1 VRVLHRKLLRELWR
15 MRGQAL
21 AIAVVIAGGVA
32 TLVMS
37 LSCLESL
44 RLTRDAFYQEHRF
57 GDVFASLK
65 RAPES
70 LREVVAEIPGVRHV
84 ETRIAAGANLDIPG
98 FPDPATALLLS
109 LPDGRNADLNR
120 LYLRQGRLPE
130 AGRDREIVVNE
141 AFAEAHGFVP
151 GDHLAA
157 VLGGRRQELE
167 IVGVALS
174 PEFIYLVKPGDMVP
188 DFERYAVLWMNRSQL
203 AHAFD
208 MDGAFNDLVL
218 ALSREARVADVLD
231 RLDALL
237 APYGGLKAV
246 DRSDQISHRYLS
258 IELEALAVMA
268 QVFPTIFL
276 GVAAF
281 LLNVVISRLISTQ
294 REQIAVLKAFGYTDR
309 EVGLHYAQLVLVII
323 VLGVALGLFGGV
335 WFGRNMAELYRD
347 FFRFP
352 FLEYVLS
359 VQVVAIGFL
368 ISAGAGLLGAL
379 AAVRRAV
386 RLPPAEAM
394 RPEPPPTFRPTIL
407 ERLGLQGLFSQP
419 TRMILRNIERR
430 PVKSLLSALG
440 IAMACAIL
448 MVGRFQESAI
458 DYMLAVQLGLS
469 QRDDLTVTFTEP
481 TSRRVVHDLQALDGV
496 YLVEPFRSVPVE
508 LRFGHRTFGT
518 ALLGVSADGDLH
530 RILDADL
537 NVPDL
542 PENGVVL
549 TDYLA
554 GMLGITPGDMLE
566 VEVLEGRRQRVL
578 VPVALLIKEYMGVS
592 AYMEIDALGR
602 LLGEGQAVS
611 GARLAIDAGHR
622 GEILRALKDS
632 PRVAGI
638 TDRNTAIAE
647 FMDAMAD
654 TVLIFAFFAT
664 IMAGSIAFGVIY
676 SNARIALAERSRE
689 LASLRVLGFSRG
701 EIGYILLGELALITL
716 AALPAGFLIGWG
728 LTAYLVKAMESDL
741 YRIPLI
747 IEPGVFAFST
757 VVVLI
762 SSLVS
767 ALIVARRLGRLD
779 LVEVLKTRE

>member
-1 VRVLHRKLLRELWR
+1 MRALHRKLLRELWQ

-57 GDVFASLK
+57 SDVFASLK

-70 LREVVAEIPGVRHV
+70 LREAVAEIPGVRHV

-98 FPDPATALLLS
+98 YDDPATALLLS

-141 AFAEAHGFVP
+141 AFADAHGFAP
-151 GDHLAA
+151 GDRLAA
-157 VLGGRRQELE
+157 VINGRRQELE

-174 PEFIYLVKPGDMVP
+174 PEHIYQIKPGDLFP
-188 DFERYAVLWMNRSQL
+188 DFERYAILWINRSQL

-218 ALSREARVADVLD
+218 ALSRETRAADILD

-258 IELEALAVMA
+258 LELDQLAVMA

-281 LLNVVISRLISTQ
+281 LLNVVFSRLISTQ
-294 REQIAVLKAFGYTDR
+294 REQIAVLKAFGYANR
-309 EVGLHYAQLVLVII
+309 EVGLHYVQLVLLITF
-323 VLGVALGLFGGV
+323 LGVALGMAGGV
-335 WFGRNMAELYRD
+335 WFGQRMAELYRD

-359 VQVVAIGFL
+359 TRVILIGCAV
-368 ISAGAGLLGAL
+368 STGAGLLGTI

-394 RPEPPPTFRPTIL
+394 RPEPPPTFRPTVL
-407 ERLGLQGLFSQP
+407 ERFGLQALFSQP

-440 IAMACAIL
+440 IAMACGIL

-458 DYMLAVQLGLS
+458 DYMLAVQFGLS

-481 TSRRVVHDLQALDGV
+481 TSHRVVHDLQALEGV
-496 YLVEPFRSVPVE
+496 YLVEPFRSAAVE
-508 LRFGHRTFGT
+508 LRHAHRTFRT
-518 ALLGVSADGDLH
+518 ALQGVGAGGDLH

-537 NVPDL
+537 NVLAL
-542 PENGVVL
+542 PEEGVAL

-554 GMLGITPGDMLE
+554 EMLGISPGDLLE
-566 VEVLEGRRQRVL
+566 VDVLEGRRQLVR
-578 VPVALLIKEYMGVS
+578 VPVAGLIKEYMGVS
-592 AYMEIDALGR
+592 AYMEMEALSR
-602 LLGEGQAVS
+602 LLGEGQAAS
-611 GARLAIDAGHR
+611 GALLAIDAGYR
-622 GEILRALKDS
+622 EEILRKLKDS

-638 TDRNTAIAE
+638 TDRNTAIAN
-647 FMDAMAD
+647 FMDSMAD
-654 TVLIFAFFAT
+654 TVLIFAFFST
-664 IMAGSIAFGVIY
+664 ILAGSIAFGVIY
-676 SNARIALAERSRE
+676 NNARIALAERSRE

-701 EIGYILLGELALITL
+701 EIGYILLGEMALITV
-716 AALPAGFLIGWG
+716 AALPIGFLIGRG
-728 LTAYLVKAMESDL
+728 LTAYLVKGMESDL

-757 VVVLI
+757 VVVLV
-762 SSLVS
+762 SSLIS
-767 ALIVARRLGRLD
+767 GLIVARRLGRLD
-779 LVEVLKTRE
+779 LVEVLKTKE